1 MPNDEHGHLHC
12 VACGETWEIDAR
24 EAASL
29 VAAVAEARQFR
40 VELSHLSIAGR
51 CSRCVAAEG

>member
-12 VACGETWEIDAR
+12 VGCGETWEIDAG

-29 VAAVAEARQFR
+29 VAAVAQARRFR

-51 CSRCVAAEG
+51 CARCVAAES